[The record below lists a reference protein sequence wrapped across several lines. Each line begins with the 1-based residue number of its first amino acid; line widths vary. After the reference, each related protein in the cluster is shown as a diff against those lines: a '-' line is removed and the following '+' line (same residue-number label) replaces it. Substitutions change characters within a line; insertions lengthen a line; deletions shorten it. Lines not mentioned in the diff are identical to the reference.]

1 MKIQKTAFLAS
12 VTAAALGIFAAGN
25 VYADDQLSAKVANNS
40 ERISNNLAVI
50 NSQANLIGEAQ
61 RNIKTNQN
69 NIASNLNAIQEQSKQ
84 IFDTG
89 RYARENRE
97 LINANTKVINTNKTE
112 IERISKVVDPKL
124 AERVA
129 NNTQRI
135 NANVAVLNTQ
145 AGLIGTVN
153 SRSQTNQNNIAS
165 NLNAI
170 NANKAAIERIGTQN
184 AAKLKQIE
192 HKVNNIDKEVK
203 RGLASQAAL
212 AGLFQPYNVGKLNVS
227 AAVGGYQS
235 ETAVAIGSGYRF
247 NDHFAAKAGVSLNTK
262 GGDASYNVGFNFE
275 W

>member
-1 MKIQKTAFLAS
+1 MKTPKTAFLAS

-61 RNIKTNQN
+61 RNIKTNQD

-97 LINANTKVINTNKTE
+97 LIDSNTKV
-112 IERISKVVDPKL
+112 
-124 AERVA
+124 
-129 NNTQRI
+129 
-135 NANVAVLNTQ
+135 
-145 AGLIGTVN
+145 
-153 SRSQTNQNNIAS
+153 
-165 NLNAI
+165 I

-247 NDHFAAKAGVSLNTK
+247 NDHFATKAGVSLNTK
-262 GGDASYNVGFNFE
+262 GGNASYNVGFNFE